1 MSDFPHEITEA
12 TGPGHSSDAADA
24 QQPPSADAQTPAHA
38 MHPTPIPA
46 RRSYG
51 FPFDRHDWFVD
62 RNGREVRYVI
72 DYYFNPNYEA
82 PKTAPAAAAATD
94 GTAAAALPE
103 PPKSYVG
110 VPVDALRTPKY
121 TGNITVDVRPAVDDV
136 GSFLDRLRLFPQRAV
151 EAWGRPRFVAEGID
165 PSKAPA
171 EAAALNML
179 HSSNTLPSSEGDAA
193 AKAKP
198 ADPEAARV
206 QARCKPHLD
215 ALATATTEAG
225 RQQAHVALTYCMAT
239 SYCPPQAGA
248 FMAVLEAGDAAGEG
262 AEERAFADMSK
273 CVVDRLAVSAG
284 VAKQQ
289 QQQQGAAAAL
299 K

>member
-1 MSDFPHEITEA
+1 M
-12 TGPGHSSDAADA
+12 
-24 QQPPSADAQTPAHA
+24 
-38 MHPTPIPA
+38 
-46 RRSYG
+46 
-51 FPFDRHDWFVD
+51 D

-82 PKTAPAAAAATD
+82 PKAPEAGAAD
-94 GTAAAALPE
+94 GALPE
-103 PPKSYVG
+103 APKSYVG
-110 VPVDALRTPKY
+110 VPADALRTPKY

-136 GSFLDRLRLFPQRAV
+136 GSFIDRLRRFPERAV

-171 EAAALNML
+171 EAAALSML
-179 HSSNTLPSSEGDAA
+179 HSSNTLQPSGEGEGAKPSSS
-193 AKAKP
+193 KP
-198 ADPEAARV
+198 AADPEAARV

-215 ALATATTEAG
+215 ALASATTEAG

-248 FMAVLEAGDAAGEG
+248 FMKVLEAGDAAGEG

-273 CVVDRLAVSAG
+273 CVVDRLAASAG
-284 VAKQQ
+284 VAGKQP
-289 QQQQGAAAAL
+289 GGAAL